1 MSIIWKDAEV
11 WTALPGLS
19 REDQG
24 GGRSLGSEEGGLLI
38 TLRGACHVA
47 STAGWPCADSSGEGP
62 MVPWLFPGDRR
73 PGTVR
78 GRSSEL
84 RAPGRRG
91 DGQHWVLT
99 SVLTARSRYCPKEL
113 EPSRFFPSIISLWRI
128 VPLQRAT
135 RTGSWPFCLPVDE
148 RSGWAAAS
156 GAPCACWSFNL
167 GAAET
172 WWPVRHQRL
181 PQCGQEADGVS
192 GCHGPGRADSQRQG
206 EATWRGR

>member
-62 MVPWLFPGDRR
+62 TVPWLFPGDRR

-91 DGQHWVLT
+91 DGQHVWPVQSHPAL
-99 SVLTARSRYCPKEL
+99 
-113 EPSRFFPSIISLWRI
+113 SLQQLRG
-128 VPLQRAT
+128 RAG
-135 RTGSWPFCLPVDE
+135 RCGQCCGRP
-148 RSGWAAAS
+148 
-156 GAPCACWSFNL
+156 L
-167 GAAET
+167 GAA
-172 WWPVRHQRL
+172 WAL
-181 PQCGQEADGVS
+181 GS
-192 GCHGPGRADSQRQG
+192 GFPACPSERDR
-206 EATWRGR
+206 R

>member
-62 MVPWLFPGDRR
+62 TVPWLFPGDRR

-78 GRSSEL
+78 GRF
-84 RAPGRRG
+84 
-91 DGQHWVLT
+91 
-99 SVLTARSRYCPKEL
+99 LTAET
-113 EPSRFFPSIISLWRI
+113 FFLFLALTLFLRD
-128 VPLQRAT
+128 T
-135 RTGSWPFCLPVDE
+135 FCL
-148 RSGWAAAS
+148 
-156 GAPCACWSFNL
+156 
-167 GAAET
+167 
-172 WWPVRHQRL
+172 
-181 PQCGQEADGVS
+181 
-192 GCHGPGRADSQRQG
+192 
-206 EATWRGR
+206 